1 MPEVRLACEEDIKDI
16 YGLEE
21 ACFSDPF
28 PVTVPYEDICVSNH
42 PYMILKEKGKTLGYG
57 GMYVVLDE
65 AYLLN
70 ICVAPE
76 RQGEGLGKVL
86 LQGMI
91 KKAAQMGAQSMTLEV
106 RVSNVVALELYKDF
120 GFVIEALRPK
130 YYEDTGEDAYIMWK
144 KGL

>member
-1 MPEVRLACEEDIKDI
+1 M
-16 YGLEE
+16 
-21 ACFSDPF
+21 
-28 PVTVPYEDICVSNH
+28 
-42 PYMILKEKGKTLGYG
+42 
-57 GMYVVLDE
+57 VLDE

-76 RQGEGLGKVL
+76 RRGEGLGKVL